1 MLLQW
6 TLYLGIFCTIKGTR
20 AENLTTTDS
29 SSPENYTTVN
39 NSTQKLVNVSVSTVA
54 LPRSRPDWIL
64 LVTPGCALV
73 LGFLLFSLLVS
84 LQRRT
89 ELRKRAALNR
99 RRRLNE
105 ALKFGHRQQHNTSSN
120 HNRNTMNSTSPVL
133 SKASLDNLSY
143 ENVDVTIYSNDFP
156 EPNDYLTADDDYM
169 VPDGGQEEPEVT
181 LGGAESYENMVTTV
195 YAQPRRSSAP
205 RRTPE
210 EQQGGQSCQNME
222 SSLYSEP
229 WRCNSADRPEGGA
242 LSEEDEDYVVPAEE
256 EQEEID
262 KEEGVHLSVS
272 LCLPETDPDTD
283 GESYENMDN
292 STHTVPNGLP
302 RGRAPEEEEDSY
314 EKMES
319 HEMQP
324 QTHRAV

>member
-39 NSTQKLVNVSVSTVA
+39 NSTQKLVN
-54 LPRSRPDWIL
+54 
-64 LVTPGCALV
+64 
-73 LGFLLFSLLVS
+73 
-84 LQRRT
+84 

-210 EQQGGQSCQNME
+210 EQQGVGQSCQNME